1 MQKSPA
7 LRSRE
12 TLKQLMTTKG
22 ESRLP
27 YAQKEAV
34 QLPITTHSSRTLFER
49 VWFALKLI
57 TAGLLSALITVGYV
71 TPAIESLGV
80 LLPITSHHDNVE
92 AVCPQTSAI
101 APQLH
106 TELLKELEDKYAKQ
120 EFHESAF
127 EWLGGAVRVPYVL
140 VLFPGYGGLY

>member
-1 MQKSPA
+1 
-7 LRSRE
+7 
-12 TLKQLMTTKG
+12 MTIKG

-27 YAQKEAV
+27 YAQKEAA

-80 LLPITSHHDNVE
+80 LLPKTSHHDSVE

-106 TELLKELEDKYAKQ
+106 TELLEKLEDKYAKQ
-120 EFHESAF
+120 EFHETAF

-140 VLFPGYGGLY
+140 VLFPRMVHCSLY